1 MKTTIIFSKKL
12 WLWLAASLAIIV
24 AGMLVIYP
32 IGMKSADIIFL
43 IAGIC
48 MIAGIAVMM
57 AIKNFGG
64 YCLWLSASMIAV
76 VMTVVKCGTEGHASA
91 LYIAFMILDIAMPV
105 IGYKFMDFVKVDF
118 DDEEEQDD
126 SKS

>member
-57 AIKNFGG
+57 VIKNFGG